1 MFEFLKNIASK
12 AGGKPEAQRARV
24 VRALGEINSVLA
36 ELDVKPKLSFDPSTG
51 ALELELPEQM
61 PDERLALPAP
71 EADLSEDK
79 EAA

>member
-24 VRALGEINSVLA
+24 ERALGEINSVLA
-36 ELDVKPKLSFDPSTG
+36 ELDVKPKLSFDPATG
-51 ALELELPEQM
+51 ALELDLPEQM
-61 PDERLALPAP
+61 PDERLTLPAP
-71 EADLSEDK
+71 EADPNEDK

>member
-1 MFEFLKNIASK
+1 MFEFLKNIASE

-51 ALELELPEQM
+51 ALELELPEQI

>member
-1 MFEFLKNIASK
+1 ME
-12 AGGKPEAQRARV
+12 
-24 VRALGEINSVLA
+24 RALGEINSVLA
-36 ELDVKPKLSFDPSTG
+36 ELDAKPKLSFDPATG

-71 EADLSEDK
+71 EAYPNEDK

>member
-12 AGGKPEAQRARV
+12 AGGKPETQRACV
-24 VRALGEINSVLA
+24 ARALDEINAVLA
-36 ELDVKPKLSFDPSTG
+36 ELDVKPKLSFDPATG

-71 EADLSEDK
+71 EVELGEDK

>member
-24 VRALGEINSVLA
+24 ERALGEINSVLA
-36 ELDVKPKLSFDPSTG
+36 ELDVKPKLSFDPATG

-61 PDERLALPAP
+61 PDEGLALPAP
-71 EADLSEDK
+71 EADPNEDK

>member
-12 AGGKPEAQRARV
+12 AGGKPETQRRRV
-24 VRALGEINSVLA
+24 ARALGEINEILA

-71 EADLSEDK
+71 EAELGEDK

>member
-1 MFEFLKNIASK
+1 MFEFLKNIASE

-51 ALELELPEQM
+51 ELELELPEQM